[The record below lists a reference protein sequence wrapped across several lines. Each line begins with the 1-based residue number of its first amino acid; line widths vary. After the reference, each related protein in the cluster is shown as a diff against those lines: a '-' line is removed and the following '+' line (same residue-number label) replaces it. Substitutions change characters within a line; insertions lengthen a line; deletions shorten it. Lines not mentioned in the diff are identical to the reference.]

1 MAPKIRPETPVFS
14 GVTYAAGALALLLIN
29 AVLLGSL
36 ITGPA
41 NSFAAAI
48 VMVNLVAFAVRG
60 AYAGRHWRSL
70 FNEGAYRAAD
80 EATGTERVGL
90 FVFIVVLLAK
100 QTEQAAEIFGWAMD
114 ASLGELGQMVMLLA
128 VTAPTATYLTADHGK
143 LRRIVREQ
151 AQLSSVGPATSS
163 DRLT

>member
-1 MAPKIRPETPVFS
+1 MAPRIRPETPVFS

-29 AVLLGSL
+29 VVPLGSL

-60 AYAGRHWRSL
+60 AYSVRHWRSL

-80 EATGTERVGL
+80 EATGAERVGL
-90 FVFIVVLLAK
+90 FVFLVVLLAG
-100 QTEQAAEIFGWAMD
+100 QIEQAAGSFGWAMD
-114 ASLGELGQMVMLLA
+114 TSLGELGQMVMLLA
-128 VTAPTATYLTADHGK
+128 VTAPTATYLTTGHGK

-151 AQLSSVGPATSS
+151 TQSSSVGPAASPTG
-163 DRLT
+163 LT